1 MELKKGK
8 YTHPSGKKNS
18 LNNLTGSEWA
28 QLSKSVEQYVDKRSK
43 KQKLHGAAFPQSLV
57 EHHILCYT
65 KKKNLVFDPFVG
77 VGTTLDA
84 CKKTERNGIGIE
96 INPEFVKLAEKDI
109 SQKSL
114 LPDNNAITIINDDIR
129 NLLTHLKPN
138 SVDFIITSPPYSN
151 LLHKVQDKF
160 LYKWK
165 KFGKKEKKNAEPYSK
180 VENDLGNLGYQ
191 ESLDEFEKVFADT
204 LKVLKN
210 DSYAVW
216 VVKDFR
222 DLKNGVPY
230 VNFHTDLISRA
241 TKVGWILWDIR
252 IYDQTKF
259 RPLVILGIPSR
270 NFYMNMGHSY
280 ILVFKKNTNE
290 PKKTKTKKNNL

>member
-28 QLSKSVEQYVDKRSK
+28 RLSKSVEQFPDKRSK

-65 KKKNLVFDPFVG
+65 KKKNIVLDPFVG

-84 CKKTERNGIGIE
+84 CKKTERRGIGIE
-96 INPEFVKLAEKDI
+96 INPEFVKLAKKDI
-109 SQKSL
+109 SQKTLS
-114 LPDNNAITIINDDIR
+114 PDNNTITIINDDIR
-129 NLLTHLKPN
+129 NLLAHQKPN

-151 LLHKVQDKF
+151 LLHKVQKKF

-165 KFGKKEKKNAEPYSK
+165 KFGKNEKPNAKPYSK
-180 VENDLGNLGYQ
+180 VKNDLGNLDYD
-191 ESLDEFEKVFADT
+191 ESLDEFEKVFSDT

-222 DLKNGVPY
+222 DLKNDIPY
-230 VNFHTDLISRA
+230 VSFHTDLISRA

-280 ILVFKKNTNE
+280 ILVFKKIINE
-290 PKKTKTKKNNL
+290 PKKTKKNNL